1 MNKEKFK
8 PRRIVEKRYQAAIK
22 GIVRRMRRKLE
33 TASTPAQ
40 AITMLREMARS
51 PTMDAAARMAAM
63 AMATQVMQNGYRTW
77 REAAAAGSKGT
88 EIYYALTKELNESNA
103 FREIIDRNAD
113 LIKSVP
119 ADTTQALSRAMAEGY
134 EAGVRPEDLKADIL
148 NRFSD
153 LTEAKA
159 RLIARTETSKA
170 ATALTRV
177 RAQRIGAE
185 WYVWRTS
192 DDARVRSSHA
202 HMDGVLVNWNDPPS
216 PEKLIG
222 MKDYGSYHA
231 GEFPNCR
238 CYAEPLLDYDDV
250 KWPHKVYRGGRIT
263 SMTLAGFKKITGGGA
278 I

>member
-8 PRRIVEKRYQAAIK
+8 PRRIIEKRYRATIK
-22 GIVRRMRRKLE
+22 GIVKRMRRKLE
-33 TASTPAQ
+33 TASTPTQ
-40 AITMLREMARS
+40 AVTMLRELARS

-88 EIYYALTKELNESNA
+88 EIYYALVKDLNKTKV
-103 FREIIDRNAD
+103 FQEIIDRNAE

-119 ADTTQALSRAMAEGY
+119 ADATKALSKAMAEGY
-134 EAGVRPEDLKADIL
+134 EAGMRPEDLKADIL
-148 NRFSD
+148 ERFSD
-153 LTEAKA
+153 VTEARA
-159 RLIARTETSKA
+159 RLIARTETAKA
-170 ATALTRV
+170 ATALNRV

-192 DDARVRSSHA
+192 DDARVRSSHE

-222 MKDYGSYHA
+222 MKDYGAYHA

-238 CYAEPLLDYDDV
+238 CYAEPLLEYGDV
-250 KWPHKVYRGGRIT
+250 KWPHKVYRNGRIT
-263 SMTLAGFKKITGGGA
+263 SMTLASFKKITGGGA

>member
-8 PRRIVEKRYQAAIK
+8 PRRVVEKRYQASIK

-33 TASTPAQ
+33 TASTPTQ

-88 EIYYALTKELNESNA
+88 EIYYALTKELNKSNA
-103 FREIIDRNAD
+103 FREIIDRNAE

-119 ADTTQALSRAMAEGY
+119 ADATQALSRAMAEGY
-134 EAGVRPEDLKADIL
+134 EAGVRPEELKADIM
-148 NRFSD
+148 NRFTD

-222 MKDYGSYHA
+222 MKDYGPYHA

>member
-8 PRRIVEKRYQAAIK
+8 PRRVVEKRYQASIK

-33 TASTPAQ
+33 TASTPTQ

-88 EIYYALTKELNESNA
+88 EIYYALTKELNKSNT
-103 FREIIDRNAD
+103 FREIIDRNAE

-119 ADTTQALSRAMAEGY
+119 ADATQALSRAMAEGY

-159 RLIARTETSKA
+159 QLIARTETSKA

>member
-8 PRRIVEKRYQAAIK
+8 PRRVVEKRYQASIK

-33 TASTPAQ
+33 TASTPTQ

-88 EIYYALTKELNESNA
+88 EIYYALTKELNKSNA
-103 FREIIDRNAD
+103 FREIIDRNAE

-119 ADTTQALSRAMAEGY
+119 ADATQALSRAMAEGY
-134 EAGVRPEDLKADIL
+134 EAGVRPEDLKADIM

-192 DDARVRSSHA
+192 EDARVRSSHA
-202 HMDGVLVNWNDPPS
+202 HMDGVLVNWSDPPS

>member
-8 PRRIVEKRYQAAIK
+8 PRRVVEKRYQAAIK

-33 TASTPAQ
+33 TASTPTQ

-88 EIYYALTKELNESNA
+88 EIYYALTKELNKSNA
-103 FREIIDRNAD
+103 FREIIDRNAE

-119 ADTTQALSRAMAEGY
+119 ADATQALSRAMAEGY
-134 EAGVRPEDLKADIL
+134 EAGVRPEDLKADIM
-148 NRFSD
+148 NRFSE
-153 LTEAKA
+153 LAEAKA

-192 DDARVRSSHA
+192 EDARVRSSHA
-202 HMDGVLVNWNDPPS
+202 HMDGVLVNWSDPPS

>member
-8 PRRIVEKRYQAAIK
+8 PRRVVEKRYQAAIK

-33 TASTPAQ
+33 TASTPTQ

-88 EIYYALTKELNESNA
+88 EIYYALTKELNKSNT
-103 FREIIDRNAD
+103 FREIIDRNAE

-119 ADTTQALSRAMAEGY
+119 ADATQALSRAMAEGY

-159 RLIARTETSKA
+159 QLIARTETSKA

-250 KWPHKVYRGGRIT
+250 KWPHKVYHRGRIT

>member
-8 PRRIVEKRYQAAIK
+8 PRRVVEKRYQAAIK

-33 TASTPAQ
+33 TASTPTQ

-63 AMATQVMQNGYRTW
+63 AMATQVMQNGYRAW

-103 FREIIDRNAD
+103 FREIIDRNAE

-119 ADTTQALSRAMAEGY
+119 ADATQALSRAMAEGY
-134 EAGVRPEDLKADIL
+134 EAGVRPEDLKADIM

-192 DDARVRSSHA
+192 EDARVRSSHA
-202 HMDGVLVNWNDPPS
+202 HMDGVLVNWSDPPS

>member
-8 PRRIVEKRYQAAIK
+8 PRRVVEKRYQAAIK

-33 TASTPAQ
+33 TASTPTQ

-88 EIYYALTKELNESNA
+88 EIYYALTKELNKSNT
-103 FREIIDRNAD
+103 FREIIDRNAE

-119 ADTTQALSRAMAEGY
+119 ADATQTLSRAMAEGY

-159 RLIARTETSKA
+159 QLIARTETSKA

-250 KWPHKVYRGGRIT
+250 KWPHKVYHGGRIT
-263 SMTLAGFKKITGGGA
+263 SMTLASFKKITGGGA

>member
-8 PRRIVEKRYQAAIK
+8 PRRVVEKRYQAAIK

-33 TASTPAQ
+33 TASTPTQ

-88 EIYYALTKELNESNA
+88 EIYYALTKELNKSNA
-103 FREIIDRNAD
+103 FREIIDRNAE

-119 ADTTQALSRAMAEGY
+119 ADATQALSRAMAEGY
-134 EAGVRPEDLKADIL
+134 EAGVRPEDLKADIM

-192 DDARVRSSHA
+192 EDARVRSSHA
-202 HMDGVLVNWNDPPS
+202 HMDGVLVNWSDPPS

>member
-8 PRRIVEKRYQAAIK
+8 PRRVVEKRYQAAIK

-33 TASTPAQ
+33 TASTPTQ

-88 EIYYALTKELNESNA
+88 EIYYALTKELNKSNA
-103 FREIIDRNAD
+103 FREIIDRNAE

-119 ADTTQALSRAMAEGY
+119 ADATQALSRAMAEGY
-134 EAGVRPEDLKADIL
+134 EAGVRPEDLKADIM

-153 LTEAKA
+153 LAEAKA

-192 DDARVRSSHA
+192 EDARVRSSHA
-202 HMDGVLVNWNDPPS
+202 HMDGVLVNWSDPPS

>member
-8 PRRIVEKRYQAAIK
+8 PRRVVEKRYQAAIK

-33 TASTPAQ
+33 TASTPTQ

-88 EIYYALTKELNESNA
+88 EIYYALTKELNKSNA
-103 FREIIDRNAD
+103 FREIIDRNAE

-119 ADTTQALSRAMAEGY
+119 ADATQALARAMAEGY
-134 EAGVRPEDLKADIL
+134 EAGVRPEDLKADIM

-192 DDARVRSSHA
+192 EDARVRSSHA
-202 HMDGVLVNWNDPPS
+202 HMDGVLVNWSDPPS

>member
-8 PRRIVEKRYQAAIK
+8 PRRVVEKRYQAAIK

-63 AMATQVMQNGYRTW
+63 AMATQVIQNGYRTW

-88 EIYYALTKELNESNA
+88 EIYYALTKELNKSNA
-103 FREIIDRNAD
+103 FREIIDRNAE

-119 ADTTQALSRAMAEGY
+119 ADATQALSRAMAEGY
-134 EAGVRPEDLKADIL
+134 EAGVRPEDLKADIM
-148 NRFSD
+148 NRFSN

-250 KWPHKVYRGGRIT
+250 KWPHKVYHGGRIT
-263 SMTLAGFKKITGGGA
+263 SITLASFKKITGGGA

>member
-8 PRRIVEKRYQAAIK
+8 PRRVVEKRYQAAIK

-33 TASTPAQ
+33 TASTPTQ

-88 EIYYALTKELNESNA
+88 EIYYALTKELNKSNA
-103 FREIIDRNAD
+103 FREIIDRNAE

-119 ADTTQALSRAMAEGY
+119 ADATQALSRAMAEGY
-134 EAGVRPEDLKADIL
+134 EAGVRPEDLKADIM

-177 RAQRIGAE
+177 RPQRIGAE

-192 DDARVRSSHA
+192 EDARVRSSHA
-202 HMDGVLVNWNDPPS
+202 HMDGVLVNWSDPPS

>member
-8 PRRIVEKRYQAAIK
+8 PRRVVEKRYQASIK

-33 TASTPAQ
+33 TASTPTQ

-77 REAAAAGSKGT
+77 REAAAAGSKGN
-88 EIYYALTKELNESNA
+88 EIYYALTKELNKSNA
-103 FREIIDRNAD
+103 FREIIDRNAE

-119 ADTTQALSRAMAEGY
+119 ADATQALSRAMAEGY
-134 EAGVRPEDLKADIL
+134 EAGVRPEDLKADIM
-148 NRFSD
+148 NRFTD

-222 MKDYGSYHA
+222 MKDYGPYHA

>member
-8 PRRIVEKRYQAAIK
+8 PRRVVEKRYQAAFK

-33 TASTPAQ
+33 TASTPTQ

-88 EIYYALTKELNESNA
+88 EIYYALTKELNKSNA
-103 FREIIDRNAD
+103 FREIIDRNAE

-119 ADTTQALSRAMAEGY
+119 ADATQALSRAMAEGY
-134 EAGVRPEDLKADIL
+134 EAGVRPEDLKADIM

-192 DDARVRSSHA
+192 EDARVRSSHA
-202 HMDGVLVNWNDPPS
+202 HMDGVLVNWSDPPS

-231 GEFPNCR
+231 GE
-238 CYAEPLLDYDDV
+238 LLDYDDV